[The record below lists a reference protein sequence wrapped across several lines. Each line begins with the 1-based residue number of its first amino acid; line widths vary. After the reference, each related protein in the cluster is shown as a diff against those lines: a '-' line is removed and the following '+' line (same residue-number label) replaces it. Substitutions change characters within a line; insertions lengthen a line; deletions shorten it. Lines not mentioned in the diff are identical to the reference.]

1 MCGWMRPG
9 ITSASLRTIAI
20 TIPTDM
26 AGNTAGTFTIATTGI
41 TRMRG
46 GNRRGTVIGLLNSVA
61 NRMGLKP
68 LGQGRLTSQAGGA
81 G

>member
-1 MCGWMRPG
+1 MDETRDHVRLAPYD
-9 ITSASLRTIAI
+9 RD

-61 NRMGLKP
+61 NRMSFKP
-68 LGQGRLTSQAGGA
+68 LEQGRLTSQAGGA